1 LGDKKIMENNKN
13 SGNEK
18 PKYDPENDPTI
29 EEVINEEF
37 GKDNFI
43 IYDDLLKNRN
53 DLDDDEIGLTSEELL
68 ERNYLYSWEKKKLD
82 AFKNEYEDDDDLDV
96 FFEDIEKQ
104 KDQENFCPICGS
116 DLVLRTRKSDGK
128 GFWGCSGFHKF
139 GCKYTSKFE

>member
-68 ERNYLYSWEKKKLD
+68 ERNYLYSWE
-82 AFKNEYEDDDDLDV
+82 
-96 FFEDIEKQ
+96 
-104 KDQENFCPICGS
+104 C
-116 DLVLRTRKSDGK
+116 
-128 GFWGCSGFHKF
+128 
-139 GCKYTSKFE
+139 

>member
-1 LGDKKIMENNKN
+1 MGDKKIMENNKN

-82 AFKNEYEDDDDLDV
+82 AFKMNTKMTM
-96 FFEDIEKQ
+96 I
-104 KDQENFCPICGS
+104 
-116 DLVLRTRKSDGK
+116 
-128 GFWGCSGFHKF
+128 
-139 GCKYTSKFE
+139 